1 VNAPRP
7 TNSALASI
15 GDRLARFDP
24 PPQLRRW
31 ARLFGYPLF
40 ALAVVLVTFVAA
52 LPDDKVKER
61 LETLLSQDPTATQ
74 PMGLGVDVKA
84 GELSISLLRRG
95 IRADNV
101 IMRTR
106 PTRPADKPSRYVL
119 DVVKVNVG
127 LIGLLFQRPTYS
139 FAIEAFHGTIE
150 GSARVTMTDNHYTV
164 EASALELG
172 AIQGLQ
178 TALGPPL
185 EGKVEGKLDLDAP
198 GRLLANSSGAI
209 EVSIDETIFG
219 DGKGKLVIPGDA
231 FLAQG
236 VTIPKIRLG
245 KVIGAITIEKGKAHI
260 DNLRVHSADVDI
272 TVEGYVDLRDPLPS
286 SQLHLFLRFKLAD
299 ALLKREPTLE
309 LVTGNLSGQGKRADG
324 FIGAQITGSIGAP
337 YFMANKNPPQGVTSK
352 NDAPPPAAAAPPLP
366 PGAPPA
372 TAPATAVPPPPAPPA
387 DTPPAAPVEIPPTDK
402 PIVQPKDGII
412 PPPPMI
418 KGVGRQEIV
427 PRAEE
432 GGTQPPAPAAE

>member
-1 VNAPRP
+1 MNAPRP
-7 TNSALASI
+7 KKRALAAI

-31 ARLFGYPLF
+31 ASRMGYPVF
-40 ALAVVLVTFVAA
+40 ALFVVLITFVAA
-52 LPDDKVKER
+52 LPDEKVKER

-106 PTRPADKPSRYVL
+106 PTRPTDKPSRYVL

-127 LIGLLFQRPTYS
+127 LLGLLFQRPTYS
-139 FAIEAFHGTIE
+139 FAIEAFHGTID
-150 GSARVTMTDNHYTV
+150 GSARVTLTDNHYTI
-164 EASALELG
+164 EAVGLELG

-198 GRLLANSSGAI
+198 GRLLANSSGSI
-209 EVSIDETIFG
+209 EVNIDEAIFG
-219 DGKGKLVIPGDA
+219 DGKGKLSIPGDP

-245 KVIGAITIEKGKAHI
+245 KVVGALSIDKGKAHI

-286 SQLHLFLRFKLAD
+286 SQLHLFLRFKLSD

-309 LVTGNLSGQGKRADG
+309 LVTGNLSSQGKRPDG
-324 FIGAQITGSIGAP
+324 FIGAQLTGSLGSP

-352 NDAPPPAAAAPPLP
+352 NDAPPPSAAPAPP
-366 PGAPPA
+366 PGAP
-372 TAPATAVPPPPAPPA
+372 APAAAGAAVPPPPAPEA
-387 DTPPAAPVEIPPTDK
+387 APAAPVDIPPTDK

-418 KGVGRQEIV
+418 RGVGRQEIP

-432 GGTQPPAPAAE
+432 GGTQPPPVPVPE